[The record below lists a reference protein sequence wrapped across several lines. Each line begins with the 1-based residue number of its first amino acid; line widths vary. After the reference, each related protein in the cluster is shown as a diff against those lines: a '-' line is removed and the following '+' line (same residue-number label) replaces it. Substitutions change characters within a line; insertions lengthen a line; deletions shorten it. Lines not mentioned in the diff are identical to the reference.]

1 MPPKLKRRPKQPF
14 PNPPTMQGPTTIGY
28 ARVSTPD
35 QSLDMQIGDL
45 RRFGVADA
53 NIYSEH
59 ASASGKRPKFRLA
72 LSMLRPGDTFVVW
85 RLDRLGRSTLGL
97 LKQVQWFQ
105 DNGITL
111 VVLHGVGRDM
121 QSAGGKL
128 LLTVLAAAAEFERD
142 MVRERTRAGL
152 ARKKERGELVGRKRE
167 IDLDQIRRLLRQGYT
182 DREIEART
190 KFTRQ
195 AWYRYIPPTEREK
208 LRDAGLAV
216 RKKRKK

>member
-1 MPPKLKRRPKQPF
+1 
-14 PNPPTMQGPTTIGY
+14 MQGPTTIGY

-45 RRFGVADA
+45 RRFGVDDP

-59 ASASGKRPKFRLA
+59 ASASGKRPKFKLA

-97 LKQVQWFQ
+97 LKQVEWFAE
-105 DNGITL
+105 NKINL

-152 ARKKERGELVGRKRE
+152 ARKKERGERVGRKRE
-167 IDLDQIRRLLRQGYT
+167 IDLDLVRKLLRQGLT
-182 DREIEART
+182 DREIT
-190 KFTRQ
+190 KQIGYTRQ

-208 LRDAGLAV
+208 LRDQGRAA
-216 RKKRKK
+216 RKRRRK

>member
-1 MPPKLKRRPKQPF
+1 
-14 PNPPTMQGPTTIGY
+14 MQGPTTIGY

-45 RRFGVADA
+45 RRYGIADDD
-53 NIYSEH
+53 IYAEH
-59 ASASGKRPKFRLA
+59 ASASGKRPRFRAA
-72 LSMLRPGDTFVVW
+72 LGRLRAGDTLVVW

-97 LKQVQWFQ
+97 LKQVEWFQ
-105 DNGITL
+105 TNNINL

-152 ARKKERGELVGRKRE
+152 ARKKERGERVGRKRE
-167 IDLDQIRRLLRQGYT
+167 IDLDEIRRLLRQGYT

-208 LRDAGLAV
+208 LRDAG
-216 RKKRKK
+216 RKARLKRRR